1 MMMLSM
7 QGQWPHVVNFLLY
20 LAAALPLLGIGVW
33 LFARLT
39 PYKEGELLHNG
50 AQDGMAGRAAEAA
63 AHDLGGKLLGLT
75 LVLASAIFHS
85 VHIWDLLFWGA
96 VGIVSQVLVAKLFEW
111 ITPYQVAQE
120 IPKGNVAVGIFSAR
134 LSVAAGLL
142 LAALISY

>member
-1 MMMLSM
+1 MTPKLSLVARSKSRPM
-7 QGQWPHVVNFLLY
+7 TRP
-20 LAAALPLLGIGVW
+20 AASAP
-33 LFARLT
+33 AT
-39 PYKEGELLHNG
+39 
-50 AQDGMAGRAAEAA
+50 ADMAAEAA

-96 VGIVSQVLVAKLFEW
+96 VGIVSQVVVAKLFERV
-111 ITPYQVAQE
+111 TPYRVSQE